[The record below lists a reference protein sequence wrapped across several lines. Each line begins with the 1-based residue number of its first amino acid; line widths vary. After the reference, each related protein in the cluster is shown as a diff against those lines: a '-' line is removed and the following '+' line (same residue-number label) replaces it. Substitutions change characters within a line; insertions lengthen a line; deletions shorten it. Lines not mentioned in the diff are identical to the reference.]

1 MVESIFDNSINTFII
16 LMSSSKWHIFTAILP
31 ILFYDFLRQDNVYD
45 LLLFIILF
53 ILSQQ
58 DRKKRTLAQ
67 NCDVS

>member
-1 MVESIFDNSINTFII
+1 MAYFYCNSANT
-16 LMSSSKWHIFTAILP
+16 
-31 ILFYDFLRQDNVYD
+31 FYDFLRQDNVYD

-67 NCDVS
+67 NCDVSVK